1 MFNYWYDDTNPLKI
15 SVKVKVKLY
24 SKQEKKEL
32 YKLDVC
38 GKCANKIYKICKQGG
53 PDNG

>member
-1 MFNYWYDDTNPLKI
+1 MFNYWYDDANPLKI
-15 SVKVKVKLY
+15 YVKVKVKLY
-24 SKQEKKEL
+24 SKQERKEL
-32 YKLDVC
+32 YKLDIC